1 MMNILIAD
9 DELIFREYLRRV
21 IDWERYGFRIA
32 GEAKHGLEALELAAA
47 QPPDIAL
54 VDITMP
60 FMDGLELA
68 ERLKREYPATSVVLV
83 TGHNEFDYARRALK
97 LGVEDYILK
106 PFSKEELLLTLLKL
120 QQHHHKAL
128 EEKATLQ
135 SSVQLMK
142 EGLLNRLVSERQTEK
157 AATTIRQLEAYDL
170 RLDRPAYTVA
180 CIEIDDMDRKWSE
193 VSERLLWKY
202 AVSNIL
208 AEAMEDDGKPMI
220 FNGPEGRIV
229 CLIGHAASAGGASG
243 APGLEAYERLCA
255 LIKRYLKFTITVG
268 VGNGYEGTA
277 HIADSYKEALAA
289 LQNKFVLGCD
299 RVIRYDASAKGASS
313 LSQYPLENKEA
324 LLHDLRM
331 ADDSRLA
338 ERLGELFRSV
348 REQKLS
354 IDYTYVVC
362 MGLVSVCLSYI
373 SEAGHPIEDCFGEH
387 FFPYSE
393 IQRLG
398 TVQQAET
405 WITNLFMQA
414 SAYARQHK
422 KTRASIIARSAK
434 AYVEQHYADPE
445 LGVDRVAGHAFI
457 NASYLRAVFKKELGM
472 TLSDYITHVRMHKA
486 RDMLGEGNVKLAH
499 VAEATGYSDLSY
511 FSKSFKK
518 FFGRPPSEYENV
530 LRERG

>member
-68 ERLKREYPATSVVLV
+68 ERLKREYPDTSVVLV

-142 EGLLNRLVSERQTEK
+142 EGLLNRLVNGQQEED
-157 AATTIRQLEAYDL
+157 AGTTIRRLEAYDL

-208 AEAMEDDGKPMI
+208 AEAMEDDGKPII

-229 CLIGHAASAGGASG
+229 CLVGQAAPASG
-243 APGLEAYERLCA
+243 TSGLEAYERLCA

-268 VGNGYEGTA
+268 VGNGYAGTA
-277 HIADSYKEALAA
+277 RIADSYREAIAA

-299 RVIRYDASAKGASS
+299 RVIGYDAFAKGASS

-324 LLHDLRM
+324 LLHDLRI
-331 ADDSRLA
+331 ADESRLA
-338 ERLGELFRSV
+338 ERLDGLFRSV

-354 IDYTYVVC
+354 IEYTYVVC

-398 TVQQAET
+398 TVQEAEA
-405 WITNLFMQA
+405 WITRLFMQA
-414 SAYARQHK
+414 SAYARRHK

-445 LGVDRVAGHAFI
+445 LGVERVAGHAFI

-486 RDMLGEGNVKLAH
+486 KDMLGEGNVKLAH
-499 VAEATGYSDLSY
+499 VAESTGYSDLSY

-518 FFGRPPSEYENV
+518 FFGRPPSEYENL
-530 LRERG
+530 LRERS